1 MANVG
6 LRVGMVALLGLAL
19 VGVLAAPPTDA
30 AQQDA
35 DQPPPWVH
43 LSIVQVDPAMVNE
56 FIVVQRE
63 LLARARDGDTPWRTV
78 SRTAVFGDNYRF
90 LIATPGEN
98 LAGFNDAGNADAEM
112 TALLNRLEKCIT
124 SRQSYAIRTLPDIDN
139 PLPEDDE
146 PGLMVVNLSKVAP
159 GREQEYY
166 DVMEADFFPHF
177 DEAEMHH
184 VTGSLALG
192 GEGGYIHLFYLD
204 NFGSLDQGSP
214 VLRALGP
221 AGAQEINAKLA
232 GIVTSTE
239 QWVARVL
246 PELSYGP
253 WSAEEEET
261 GARGRRRGGRGGQPD
276 AEQPDA
282 AEEGAANSLT
292 GCFNKGD
299 TDGYYVLTD
308 KDSGEETIV
317 TGIPALERHSTNHEI
332 TVIGMM
338 TKEEDRDVFQA
349 TEIRHVAATCSA

>member
-1 MANVG
+1 MANLG
-6 LRVGMVALLGLAL
+6 LRVGVALFGLAL
-19 VGVLAAPPTDA
+19 VGVGAAPPTDA
-30 AQQDA
+30 AQDT
-35 DQPPPWVH
+35 DQPPPWVQ

-56 FIVVQRE
+56 FIAVQRE
-63 LLARARDGDTPWRTV
+63 LVARARDGDTPWRTV

-98 LAGFNDAGNADAEM
+98 LAGFNDAGNEDAEW
-112 TALLNRLEKCIT
+112 TSLINRLEKYIT
-124 SRQSYAIRTLPDIDN
+124 SRQNYAIRTLPDIDN
-139 PLPEDDE
+139 PLPEDEE
-146 PGLMVVNLSKVAP
+146 PGVMVVNLSKVAP

-166 DVMEADFFPHF
+166 DVMAADFFPHF

-204 NFGSLDQGSP
+204 DFGSLDRGSP

-221 AGAQEINAKLA
+221 AGAQEMNAKLA

-239 QWVARVL
+239 QWIARVL

-261 GARGRRRGGRGGQPD
+261 GEGPRGRGGRGGRG
-276 AEQPDA
+276 EQP
-282 AEEGAANSLT
+282 AEATPEGPANSLT

-299 TDGYYVLTD
+299 MDGYYILTD
-308 KDSGEETIV
+308 KESGEETIV
-317 TGIPALERHSTNHEI
+317 TGIRALERHSTNHEV
-332 TVIGMM
+332 TVVGMM
-338 TKEEDRDVFQA
+338 TKEGDRDVFRA
-349 TEIRHVAATCSA
+349 TEIRHVAATCSP